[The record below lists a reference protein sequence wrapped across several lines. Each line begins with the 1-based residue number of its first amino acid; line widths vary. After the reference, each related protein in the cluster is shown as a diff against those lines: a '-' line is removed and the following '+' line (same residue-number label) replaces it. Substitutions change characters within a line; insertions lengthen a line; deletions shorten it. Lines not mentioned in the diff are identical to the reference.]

1 MILYHTLDIAE
12 TAQWYSKQLS
22 SDLIGGQCQ
31 CTSFSLRSSLTTTPF
46 SQPHLDGQLE
56 CSTPLELIGV
66 DFHSQCSSC
75 AIVQA
80 SPCSTQLVMAHFS
93 SLFVLSLAF
102 SGFTLRQSHF
112 VRLVYPSTPLHF
124 TMPPYVTLSAEVRS
138 PPYSRSNSQTFP
150 LSLLYS
156 DYILY
161 LLHRMC
167 RWIVYFSHYEPILL
181 ADLIIRPQHSLVKQ
195 GQLFSRSPT
204 ETQLILA
211 FYSRRALSSRPST

>member
-1 MILYHTLDIAE
+1 LILYHTLDIAE

-124 TMPPYVTLSAEVRS
+124 TMPPYVTLSAEVRF
-138 PPYSRSNSQTFP
+138 PPDSRSNSQTFSFP
-150 LSLLYS
+150 SSSHPILSTRS
-156 DYILY
+156 
-161 LLHRMC
+161 MC

-195 GQLFSRSPT
+195 GELLALPSFTLQLTLP
-204 ETQLILA
+204 LH
-211 FYSRRALSSRPST
+211 SRRALSTRSPT